1 MKAIFIIAAM
11 LSACLAR
18 SQTFTVH
25 FDFNKYE
32 LDKNAKA
39 LIDSFLVAEKE
50 KLATGRIE
58 LSGHCDFIGSGHYN
72 DTLSLR
78 RVLTVKKFLETNYSG
93 YGKII
98 AATGYGK
105 RRPLNENKTEEERMI
120 NRRVEIM
127 IIQADESSIPVQKKG
142 SLLQK
147 IADTTIKKGSSI
159 ILRNIDFV
167 GGRHHPVPESKP
179 MLDELLAAMRKYP
192 KLVIEIQGHICCQQ
206 GDADGL
212 DVETGEN
219 NLSEARAKTI
229 ADWLIY
235 MGIEPNRVSYKGFG
249 HSKPI
254 YPYPEKT
261 DEESLQNRR
270 VEIKIISK

>member
-1 MKAIFIIAAM
+1 VKAIFIIAAM

-32 LDKNAKA
+32 LDKNAKS

-78 RVLTVKKFLETNYSG
+78 RVLTVKKFLETNYPG
-93 YGKII
+93 YGKIV

-105 RRPLNENKTEEERMI
+105 RRPLNENKTEEDRMM

-127 IIQADESSIPVQKKG
+127 IIQESLQ
-142 SLLQK
+142 QK
-147 IADTTIKKGSSI
+147 IADTTIKTGSSI

-206 GDADGL
+206 GDDDGL
-212 DVETGEN
+212 DLETGEN
-219 NLSEARAKTI
+219 NLSEARAKMI

-235 MGIEPNRVSYKGFG
+235 MGIEPNRLSYKGFG